1 MPEKTLR
8 LIVGGKNY
16 TGWQSASVHRTIE
29 EVTGLY
35 SLGLTDIIRGSD
47 LPLIK
52 RNDRAKIEIQPTPKA
67 KVIKLLDGFV
77 DKVKIQVDKKVQFS
91 IIGRDRTADIVDSS
105 IIKKSEFKGL
115 KFEQAVQAIVDPFKI
130 KVVLQAGLDTG
141 DVLKTITNDPGT
153 KIYELIAKYAQ
164 LKQLLCYTL
173 PDGRL
178 IISRVATETTTA
190 AFIEG
195 GKEGNILRYSH
206 TTDGTKMFS
215 EYTVKGSH
223 AVTIQETEAQAAQ
236 VEGQATDD
244 RINRLRQLLIIP
256 DTSQNKTT
264 AVDRAIWEMQTRR
277 AQGESY
283 SVTIKGWQPILNVIA
298 FLKLPSLQFEGN
310 MLISAYTIR
319 FDQSGKTTTFKF
331 VHPDS
336 FRALPTSTITKDKK
350 DTNLNQ

>member
-1 MPEKTLR
+1 MSEKTLR

-16 TGWQSASVHRTIE
+16 TGWQSTSLQRTIE
-29 EVTGLY
+29 SVAGSF
-35 SLGLTDIIRGSD
+35 SLSLTDIIRGSK

-52 RNDRAKIEIQPTPKA
+52 RNDPAKIEIQPTPQA

-77 DKVKIQVDKKVQFS
+77 DKVTINVDKKVQFGIS
-91 IIGRDRTADIVDSS
+91 GRDRTADIVDSS
-105 IIKKSEFKGL
+105 IIDRSEFKGL
-115 KFEQAVQAIVDPFKI
+115 KFEQAVQTIVNPFKI
-130 KVVLQAGLDTG
+130 KVVLQTGLDTG
-141 DVLKTITNDPGT
+141 DVLKNIANDPGI

-178 IISRVATETTTA
+178 IISRVATETTKA

-223 AVTIQETEAQAAQ
+223 AVTIQETEAQAAH
-236 VEGQATDD
+236 VEGKAEDK
-244 RINRLRQLLIIP
+244 RIPRLRQLLIIP
-256 DTSQNKTT
+256 DTAQNKTT

-298 FLKLPSLQFEGN
+298 FLKLPSLEFEGN
-310 MLISAYTIR
+310 MLISAYNLKFDKLGKSTI
-319 FDQSGKTTTFKF
+319 FKF

-336 FRALPTSTITKDKK
+336 FRQLPTSTITKDKK
-350 DTNLNQ
+350 DSKLNQ